1 MFIRLNLWRI
11 QQYQQQHH
19 HLHYKYQYYHGYT
32 RTSNKLLSSNIPAA
46 SNVMLWH
53 RHRCDIKRNEELL
66 LSSHGGGTII
76 IPTPLKIKQ
85 TIKSGFHDFI
95 DGYTCIQTSCPTCP
109 AEASTTAKVANATT
123 TAATD
128 PNTADQVLT
137 GDKCLFVNKTTGK
150 SFFAFLFSLP
160 HILFNFKKFVKI
172 SNQKFS
178 IILLL

>member
-1 MFIRLNLWRI
+1 MFIRLNLLRI
-11 QQYQQQHH
+11 RHRHH
-19 HLHYKYQYYHGYT
+19 HHHQPNHCYHH
-32 RTSNKLLSSNIPAA
+32 RSVRAPIVAWPKKLLDSPA

-109 AEASTTAKVANATT
+109 TSSREAPNTGGNASTTAAA
-123 TAATD
+123 TAAD
-128 PNTADQVLT
+128 PNIVDQAQT
-137 GDKCLFVNKTTGK
+137 GDKCLFINKTTGK
-150 SFFAFLFSLP
+150 ISFTS
-160 HILFNFKKFVKI
+160 K
-172 SNQKFS
+172 SQ
-178 IILLL
+178 